1 MKLFNCSMKNISTNS
16 RVLSLAVITT
26 IASPIAHADDMGWYF
41 GAAAGEA
48 EAKFN
53 NVRIGDDLL
62 GSDYET
68 SNLNA
73 DNRDKAYKVYL
84 GYQVNSYFALEGGY
98 FDFGTTDFTLDT
110 TPLGVFSSQTDM
122 KGFNFDARAMMPF
135 SDMVSIY
142 ALVGVNYI
150 EAKNNQT
157 GTGLVSLIAS
167 GSTERDVNYQYGL
180 GLQFDFTDNF
190 AMRVEAERFRVNDP
204 SGDKDF
210 VDMASLGL
218 VYKFAD

>member
-26 IASPIAHADDMGWYF
+26 IASPTAHADDMGWYF

-167 GSTERDVNYQYGL
+167 GST
-180 GLQFDFTDNF
+180 
-190 AMRVEAERFRVNDP
+190 
-204 SGDKDF
+204 
-210 VDMASLGL
+210 
-218 VYKFAD
+218 